1 MNDNMSTTDQTSES
15 PASAA
20 AAGYVGDLRQTVYP
34 HGGSRIWVEE
44 PDGSRNLI
52 ADTYTTAEYA
62 EAVRDFTEKWLRDN
76 SEAT

>member
-1 MNDNMSTTDQTSES
+1 MNENSENRK
-15 PASAA
+15 AHGRRA

-62 EAVRDFTEKWLRDN
+62 EAVRDFTEQWLRDN
-76 SEAT
+76 SETHNA